1 MKTVTQMKILSIILA
16 LVSGIS
22 ILFSWK
28 LAVVFLFW
36 TLLLRLGAVEEEIEI
51 VRKEQKRHGQNLDK
65 ARHATTPYRG
75 F

>member
-1 MKTVTQMKILSIILA
+1 MKTVTQMKLLSIILA

-36 TLLLRLGAVEEEIEI
+36 TLLLRLGAVEEEIEL
-51 VRKEQKRHGQNLDK
+51 VRKERK
-65 ARHATTPYRG
+65 ANDRFHTHPYPG
-75 F
+75 K

>member
-1 MKTVTQMKILSIILA
+1 MKTVTRMKVLSIILA

-36 TLLLRLGAVEEEIEI
+36 TLLLRLGAVEEEMSLMKSEP
-51 VRKEQKRHGQNLDK
+51 KLDPF
-65 ARHATTPYRG
+65 HTHPYPNK
-75 F
+75 